1 MNIGRR
7 PSARL
12 QPGWDNKL
20 HRTNEHHSSMRSIT
34 GIKHYFSFALLIF
47 ASALLII
54 PGRVLAGNMLFAGHP
69 LAGKIWDM
77 NSRSF
82 IDEATL
88 LARIAKANVLL
99 LGETHD
105 NPQHHELQQ
114 KILNARIASGAR
126 PALVME
132 QLDADSQPAL
142 DAALAGSDRD
152 AILKALTGLIKFT
165 DRKFYRPFLVTAV
178 DNKLPVIAANISSQ
192 QLQPVIWQG
201 FSAFDADA
209 IKRMAVEDVW
219 SESRENYMRRNIG
232 GAHCGQIRDSL
243 REGLTRSQRLRD
255 AMMADSAI
263 PGIGRGIVAIVG
275 SSHARRDVG
284 MPLYISARAPMA
296 HIYSIGFVEV
306 ISGRNSPET
315 YEAESASG
323 DPPFDVIWFT
333 TRVARADPCADMRK
347 K

>member
-1 MNIGRR
+1 
-7 PSARL
+7 
-12 QPGWDNKL
+12 
-20 HRTNEHHSSMRSIT
+20 MRIIA
-34 GIKHYFSFALLIF
+34 GIKPSVFFALLIF

-54 PGRVLAGNMLFAGHP
+54 PGMALAGNMLFADHP
-69 LAGKIWDM
+69 LVGKIWDM

-88 LARIAKANVLL
+88 LAEIAKANVLL

-114 KILNARIASGAR
+114 KMLNARIASGAR

-152 AILKALTGLIKFT
+152 ATLKAMTDLIKFS
-165 DRKFYRPFLVTAV
+165 DWKFYRPFLVTAV

-201 FSAFDADA
+201 FSALDADA
-209 IKRMAVEDVW
+209 LKRMAVEEVW
-219 SESRENYMRRNIG
+219 SEGRENYMRRNIG

-263 PGIGRGIVAIVG
+263 SGIGRGIVAIVG

-284 MPLYISARAPMA
+284 MPLYLSARAPLA

-306 ISGRNSPET
+306 IPGRNAPES
-315 YEAESASG
+315 YETESASG
-323 DPPFDVIWFT
+323 EVPFDVIWFT
-333 TRVARADPCADMRK
+333 TRVARTDPCAELNK

>member
-1 MNIGRR
+1 MSIIA
-7 PSARL
+7 SI
-12 QPGWDNKL
+12 
-20 HRTNEHHSSMRSIT
+20 RS
-34 GIKHYFSFALLIF
+34 HFSVVLLLF
-47 ASALLII
+47 ASVLL
-54 PGRVLAGNMLFAGHP
+54 VFAGMADAGDMLFADHP

-77 NSRSF
+77 CSRSF

-88 LARIAKANVLL
+88 LARIDKVNVLL

-114 KILNARIASGAR
+114 KLLNARIESGAR

-152 AILKALTGLIKFT
+152 ATLKAVTGLIKFA
-165 DRKFYRPFLVTAV
+165 DWKFYRPFLVTAV

-209 IKRMAVEDVW
+209 LKRMAVEEVW
-219 SESRENYMRRNIG
+219 SAGRENYMLTHMG
-232 GAHCGQIRDSL
+232 GAHCGQLRDSL
-243 REGLTRSQRLRD
+243 REGLTRGQRLRD
-255 AMMADSAI
+255 ALMADSAV

-275 SSHARRDVG
+275 SSHARRDIG
-284 MPLYISARAPMA
+284 MPIYLAARDPSAR
-296 HIYSIGFVEV
+296 IFSIGFVEV
-306 ISGRNSPET
+306 VPGRNAPET
-315 YEAESASG
+315 YETESASG
-323 DPPFDVIWFT
+323 DAPFDVIWFT
-333 TRVARADPCADMRK
+333 PRMARTDPCADLNK